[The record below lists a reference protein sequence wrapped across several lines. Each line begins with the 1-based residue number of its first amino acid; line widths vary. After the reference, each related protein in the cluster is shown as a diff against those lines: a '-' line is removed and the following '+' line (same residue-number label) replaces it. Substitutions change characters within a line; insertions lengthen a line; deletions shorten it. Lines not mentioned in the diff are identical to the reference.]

1 LAAEDDITVLV
12 DALWKERNSDAD
24 GWVRDLIQ
32 CSRPFSGDYLDDD
45 PVSLRRIG
53 NDLDPAEVDGEWIGV
68 AKLSAKG
75 SQLVCDE
82 IAAMGKDGSLPK
94 MSLPDLFARLAEKGT
109 SIRVIYVPGQWL
121 DVDDAADITK
131 AGNFL

>member
-1 LAAEDDITVLV
+1 M
-12 DALWKERNSDAD
+12 
-24 GWVRDLIQ
+24 
-32 CSRPFSGDYLDDD
+32 
-45 PVSLRRIG
+45 
-53 NDLDPAEVDGEWIGV
+53 
-68 AKLSAKG
+68 
-75 SQLVCDE
+75 CDE

-109 SIRVIYVPGQWL
+109 SIRVINVPGQWL

>member
-1 LAAEDDITVLV
+1 
-12 DALWKERNSDAD
+12 
-24 GWVRDLIQ
+24 
-32 CSRPFSGDYLDDD
+32 
-45 PVSLRRIG
+45 
-53 NDLDPAEVDGEWIGV
+53 
-68 AKLSAKG
+68 
-75 SQLVCDE
+75 VCDE